1 MLSRRHPVAID
12 GWGGKRWASWRS
24 VWWLLALMFIIT
36 LAAVLLPAGGAV
48 ALGNQAGHGLDS
60 THPTFSLSCY
70 GVYHIVRAGE
80 TIYSIARIYGS
91 TAYRIR
97 YCNGLASYTVYTGQ
111 ALLVPI
117 YRSP

>member
-1 MLSRRHPVAID
+1 MFSRRHPVAID
-12 GWGGKRWASWRS
+12 GWGGERWARWRS
-24 VWWLLALMFIIT
+24 VLWLLTLLFIIS
-36 LAAVLLPAGGAV
+36 LIAVLLPAGGV
-48 ALGNQAGHGLDS
+48 AAHGTEAGQSFDLIY
-60 THPTFSLSCY
+60 PVFSLSCY
-70 GVYHIVRAGE
+70 GVYHMVRAGE

-97 YCNGLASYTVYTGQ
+97 YCNGLHSYTVYTGQ